1 MIEQSRHPLEVIA
14 RATGFRDCRHMRD
27 VFMRGV
33 GISPQAVRRDAR
45 TGVRGTFDIES

>member
-27 VFMRGV
+27 LFMRGV
-33 GISPQAVRRDAR
+33 GIPPQAVRRDAR
-45 TGVRGTFDIES
+45 TGVRGTF